1 MKDYKWPLDGELIAG
16 YSLDNNASGGKGGAG
31 SNGATKTLGFTGGL
45 VENEKTVRI
54 IHAEYEANSKW
65 ITLVKP
71 LEAEQKKSAQRKSLL
86 DLFTSELDLGKPA
99 RRIWLQ
105 EYSET
110 QEVSTFDEIPSRSV
124 IYVST
129 KGKPKER
136 NMDNIHENLGRISDD
151 LKLIEAFIETRKELT
166 KKLYAT
172 PTIMRHGYP
181 VEMKPRSK
189 CMKTRLEYEEKI
201 KEIDG
206 K

>member
-1 MKDYKWPLDGELIAG
+1 M
-16 YSLDNNASGGKGGAG
+16 
-31 SNGATKTLGFTGGL
+31 
-45 VENEKTVRI
+45 
-54 IHAEYEANSKW
+54 
-65 ITLVKP
+65 
-71 LEAEQKKSAQRKSLL
+71 
-86 DLFTSELDLGKPA
+86 
-99 RRIWLQ
+99 
-105 EYSET
+105 
-110 QEVSTFDEIPSRSV
+110 

-189 CMKTRLEYEEKI
+189 CMKTRLEYEEKLKQRVSSEFKFSYI
-201 KEIDG
+201 NVGDKWMLVT
-206 K
+206 